1 MHELLLLFGFTCA
14 PVVVVELVDE
24 GFVDVVHDGV
34 EGVHGVLVNLAEQN
48 LIVVGSTRG
57 DRFSSR
63 DSASQEVNTL
73 AFKLFLLT

>member
-1 MHELLLLFGFTCA
+1 
-14 PVVVVELVDE
+14 VLVD
-24 GFVDVVHDGV
+24 
-34 EGVHGVLVNLAEQN
+34 LAEQN

-73 AFKLFLLT
+73 AFKLLHLT